1 MINTKRLTNIIV
13 SSITVILSGLLALMN
28 LSEWYK
34 VKILNCTAEY
44 SFGSEGPYPYFYK
57 TAELYSKVNLIWGLI
72 FMTILLLSVWA
83 IVKSK
88 RRLKLT
94 FFILTILLLIVLFIH
109 GLIGT

>member
-1 MINTKRLTNIIV
+1 MKRQTNIII
-13 SSITVILSGLLALMN
+13 SSITVILSGLLALLK

-34 VKILNCTAEY
+34 VKILNRIVEY

-72 FMTILLLSVWA
+72 FISILLISVWT

-88 RRLKLT
+88 SRLTLAL
-94 FFILTILLLIVLFIH
+94 FILTILLLIVVFIH